1 MAEIKLSDLP
11 YGSLNNLE
19 DNSSGDSGDRR
30 RTGATTFLRFA
41 VEKVFGK
48 DTLDNVAE
56 LNGVIVSYRPVAYPS
71 YKNRTAMFEE
81 FVYKINETGDD
92 ESAEE
97 NPKKYASFAYKV
109 YILELECRPVP
120 KCFNDP
126 VLITYPDIYS
136 DVEGTQN
143 LPLELGTLVAVK
155 YEDINN
161 LFNPRIVRKVGGPI
175 QIENIASEAINKAFR
190 KGVASALGGVES
202 QGPPAPTELLAADA
216 SAEIKGEYY
225 PPGPSSTELF
235 VSASALTLSRLKK
248 INSNVY
254 GDLTIEVVK
263 EIAEQPEINYILAKE
278 SGGWVGRPNY
288 RYSDIYANIGNPKNR
303 NVWPEASAKAKNR
316 VGGKWYTTKEASN
329 PTALKNARIGS
340 TAIGLGQ
347 LVYDNVV
354 EYSSVNDYYS
364 TDKETKALGEAVGL
378 LSYVIDRY
386 GDAKTAWSVY
396 GKLGTYYH
404 RFKKTKLK
412 KTSEQGY

>member
-81 FVYKINETGDD
+81 FVYKINETGDE

-97 NPKKYASFAYKV
+97 KPKKYASFAYKV
-109 YILELECRPVP
+109 YIPELECRPAP
-120 KCFNDP
+120 KSFNDP

-136 DVEGTQN
+136 DIEGTQN

-175 QIENIASEAINKAFR
+175 QIENIASEAINEAFR
-190 KGVASALGGVES
+190 KGI
-202 QGPPAPTELLAADA
+202 PAPLGSVGGNTTPSRLGSRYSESVFKETFNWKPADRKPQDIKWIVMHTTEISTLEA
-216 SAEIKGEYY
+216 SRRVLSGFNDKTGE
-225 PPGPSSTELF
+225 F
-235 VSASALTLSRLKK
+235 MDRKVSAHYLVGPQGEIYNMVADTDISWHAGKTGDGR
-248 INSNVY
+248 VY
-254 GDLTIEVVK
+254 GSNSIGIEVVGYA
-263 EIAEQPEINYILAKE
+263 AEPSTWNEKNINALTGLIKYLTETYNIPLVYE
-278 SGGWVGRPNY
+278 GLRPNAAFDGSPPTGEQRNLSSGLISHSRSTLEGR
-288 RYSDIYANIGNPKNR
+288 RYDPGIYFPYEKIF
-303 NVWPEASAKAKNR
+303 SAIN
-316 VGGKWYTTKEASN
+316 E
-329 PTALKNARIGS
+329 
-340 TAIGLGQ
+340 
-347 LVYDNVV
+347 
-354 EYSSVNDYYS
+354 
-364 TDKETKALGEAVGL
+364 TDV
-378 LSYVIDRY
+378 S
-386 GDAKTAWSVY
+386 
-396 GKLGTYYH
+396 
-404 RFKKTKLK
+404 
-412 KTSEQGY
+412 

>member
-81 FVYKINETGDD
+81 FVYKINETGD
-92 ESAEE
+92 EEKPEE

-109 YILELECRPVP
+109 YIPELECRPAP
-120 KCFNDP
+120 KSFNDP

-175 QIENIASEAINKAFR
+175 QIENIASEAINEAFR
-190 KGVASALGGVES
+190 KGI
-202 QGPPAPTELLAADA
+202 PAT
-216 SAEIKGEYY
+216 IG
-225 PPGPSSTELF
+225 SSTNIVYTSLLPDLQELSPDEYVTSDTP
-235 VSASALTLSRLKK
+235 VSTNLTQVVEQELSFWSGKTEKDPDAYSRLKTYWDNVGWFLESEGKSPVWSPSGVPWSAAYISYVLTRVDSQFPKAAAHYAYSESAKKGTGNWSLWKTNGNSIEAQIGDILVKKRTGKGASSTSTHGDVVYK
-248 INSNVY
+248 IQDGY
-254 GDLTIEVVK
+254 AYL
-263 EIAEQPEINYILAKE
+263 
-278 SGGWVGRPNY
+278 SGGNLGNTAKGNIKLQVNGQGR
-288 RYSDIYANIGNPKNR
+288 YAG
-303 NVWPEASAKAKNR
+303 
-316 VGGKWYTTKEASN
+316 
-329 PTALKNARIGS
+329 
-340 TAIGLGQ
+340 
-347 LVYDNVV
+347 
-354 EYSSVNDYYS
+354 
-364 TDKETKALGEAVGL
+364 
-378 LSYVIDRY
+378 Y
-386 GDAKTAWSVY
+386 GPY
-396 GKLGTYYH
+396 EIL
-404 RFKKTKLK
+404 LK
-412 KTSEQGY
+412 KNGKVAQQQVS

>member
-81 FVYKINETGDD
+81 FVYKINETGDE

-97 NPKKYASFAYKV
+97 KPKKYASFAYKV
-109 YILELECRPVP
+109 YIPELECRPAP
-120 KCFNDP
+120 KSFNDP

-175 QIENIASEAINKAFR
+175 QIENIASEAINEAFR
-190 KGVASALGGVES
+190 KGIPAPLGDGANSNYVAKSKPGPPTEAQQAAADALGVES
-202 QGPPAPTELLAADA
+202 AVIQAIEAVESG
-216 SAEIKGEYY
+216 G
-225 PPGPSSTELF
+225 
-235 VSASALTLSRLKK
+235 SASAIRFEPHKFYEKAAEFGVSNTELSK
-248 INSNVY
+248 IPFTRNDKVPFSLVASETNKNAFDRAYAVN
-254 GDLTIEVVK
+254 
-263 EIAEQPEINYILAKE
+263 APLAMYSTSFGLYQVLGYNFE
-278 SGGWVGRPNY
+278 GY
-288 RYSDIYANIGNPKNR
+288 R
-303 NVWPEASAKAKNR
+303 
-316 VGGKWYTTKEASN
+316 SN
-329 PTALKNARIGS
+329 PEGELARFKSDPEGVSYELLLTWFKGS
-340 TAIGLGQ
+340 PG
-347 LVYDNVV
+347 
-354 EYSSVNDYYS
+354 
-364 TDKETKALGEAVGL
+364 
-378 LSYVIDRY
+378 
-386 GDAKTAWSVY
+386 AKTAAKKKDWE
-396 GKLGTYYH
+396 KLASLYNGPANVKKYAPRLSKEYAAITGT
-404 RFKKTKLK
+404 TP
-412 KTSEQGY
+412 TI

>member
-81 FVYKINETGDD
+81 FVYKINEAGDD
-92 ESAEE
+92 E

-109 YILELECRPVP
+109 YIPELECRPAP
-120 KCFNDP
+120 KSFNDP

-175 QIENIASEAINKAFR
+175 QIENIASEAINEAFR
-190 KGVASALGGVES
+190 KGI
-202 QGPPAPTELLAADA
+202 PAPLGNRGDAVQYPVEPAKNYTASYFNPSQYKDNLATQVNSLDK
-216 SAEIKGEYY
+216 SVQEK
-225 PPGPSSTELF
+225 F
-235 VSASALTLSRLKK
+235 ALAVRDFIQTYFDEGLDIR
-248 INSNVY
+248 ITY
-254 GDLTIEVVK
+254 G
-263 EIAEQPEINYILAKE
+263 YRSLAKQDE
-278 SGGWVGRPNY
+278 LYKATSGPVAKPGSSWHNY
-288 RYSDIYANIGNPKNR
+288 GAAIDILIYDRSQKKFDENGGSENYTNKARNIFLKYGLINDITGDGGHFYPQSFGKA
-303 NVWPEASAKAKNR
+303 PIAKVR
-316 VGGKWYTTKEASN
+316 SGEVTLDS
-329 PTALKNARIGS
+329 L
-340 TAIGLGQ
+340 
-347 LVYDNVV
+347 LV
-354 EYSSVNDYYS
+354 
-364 TDKETKALGEAVGL
+364 
-378 LSYVIDRY
+378 
-386 GDAKTAWSVY
+386 
-396 GKLGTYYH
+396 
-404 RFKKTKLK
+404 
-412 KTSEQGY
+412 